1 MTDARKSLF
10 RLATKNGSAMET
22 RSVWPHRGP
31 CLRPHRGKRPQFE
44 KTYVPPLAESCRGA
58 GHGDGLL
65 VVLVVCQVSGLCE
78 IRCEVGTHQ
87 GSGPRLVPLACPPSA
102 MPALWGRRGHHWHL
116 IATLWPMAL
125 QIIRF
130 HVQAYLQYQGRL
142 LRRNLRSPRLGASR
156 HWSRDPFRETSLVS
170 SASSWDLVSGCHD
183 RRRMRLVFGRTLVL
197 PQLR

>member
-1 MTDARKSLF
+1 MHEGHSSGWLQRTGQRWK
-10 RLATKNGSAMET
+10 LAVFGLTVGLAFVLIAGSDLSSRRHTYPLWPNLVGVLAMAT
-22 RSVWPHRGP
+22 AFLWFWSSVR
-31 CLRPHRGKRPQFE
+31 
-44 KTYVPPLAESCRGA
+44 
-58 GHGDGLL
+58 
-65 VVLVVCQVSGLCE
+65 VSGLCE

-125 QIIRF
+125 QTIRF

-156 HWSRDPFRETSLVS
+156 HWSGDPFRETSLVS